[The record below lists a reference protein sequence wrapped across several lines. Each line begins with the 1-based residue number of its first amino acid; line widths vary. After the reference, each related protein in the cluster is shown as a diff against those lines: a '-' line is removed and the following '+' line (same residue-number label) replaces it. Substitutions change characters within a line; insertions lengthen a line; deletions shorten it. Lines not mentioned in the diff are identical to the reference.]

1 MINVINTAFLTQS
14 PLFRNLDE
22 TERAQILII
31 GQVKS
36 YKGNDFIFR
45 EGDPGDGLYI
55 VVKGSVRISKH
66 SPTGEEA
73 LTVLE
78 PHAFFG
84 EMALIDFSAR
94 AADAIAHEGTELF
107 FIPLK
112 DLRNLIE
119 SHHHLALKV
128 LYSLCEVLAQRLR
141 ETNERYM
148 SIFTIAQWGN
158 SPVPDGLS
166 PVP

>member
-1 MINVINTAFLTQS
+1 LINTAFLTNS

-36 YKGNDFIFR
+36 YAKDQVVFR
-45 EGDPGDGLYI
+45 EGDPGDGLFI
-55 VVKGSVRISKH
+55 VVKGAVRISKQ

-73 LTVLE
+73 LAVLE

-84 EMALIDFSAR
+84 EMALIDFSPR
-94 AADAIAHEGTELF
+94 AADAIANEPTDLF

-112 DLRNLIE
+112 DLRTLIE
-119 SHHHLALKV
+119 THHQIALKV
-128 LYSLCEVLAQRLR
+128 LYALCEVLAQRLR

-148 SIFTIAQWGN
+148 SVFTIAQWGG
-158 SPVPDGLS
+158 SQKDGLI
-166 PVP
+166 PLP